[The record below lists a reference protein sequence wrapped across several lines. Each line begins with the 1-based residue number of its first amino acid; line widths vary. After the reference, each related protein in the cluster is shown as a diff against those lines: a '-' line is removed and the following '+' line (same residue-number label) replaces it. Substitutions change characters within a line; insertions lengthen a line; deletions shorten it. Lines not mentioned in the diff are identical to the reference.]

1 MLKATNLHAGYGGS
15 DVLKGISLEVPEGS
29 CVALV
34 GANGAGKTTLARTL
48 SGLLVPR
55 KGQILFKGKE
65 ISGLPASRIARKG
78 LCLCPEGRH
87 VFAPLSVEENLLLGA
102 FPRLPSIGP
111 FRRKAS
117 ADLEKIYDM
126 FPILQQRR
134 SQQAGSLSGGE
145 QQMLAIGRVLM
156 ARPGLVI
163 LDEPSMGL
171 APLVL
176 KEVFEAIV
184 TLRKSGMTIL
194 LSEQFARNALSVTDS
209 AYIMEQGTVV
219 LEGPSADLAKNP
231 AVAEAYLG

>member
-1 MLKATNLHAGYGGS
+1 MLKALNLHAGYGGA
-15 DVLKGISLEVPEGS
+15 DVLNGISLEIPEGS

-34 GANGAGKTTLARTL
+34 GANGAGKTTLAKTL
-48 SGLLVPR
+48 CGLLSPR
-55 KGQILFKGKE
+55 KGRIFFNGKD
-65 ISGLPASRIARKG
+65 ITGLAASRIAREG

-117 ADLEKIYDM
+117 PDLEKIYDM

-134 SQQAGSLSGGE
+134 AQQAGSLSGGE

-156 ARPGLVI
+156 AKPGLVI

-194 LSEQFARNALSVTDS
+194 LSEQFARNALSVSDK
-209 AYIMEQGTVV
+209 AYIMEQGKVV
-219 LEGPSADLAKNP
+219 LEGQSADIAKDP